1 MATIKVLTLNIWNQK
16 GPSKERIALIRRTI
30 EALSPD
36 VVGLQEV
43 IVDGTWSQADEIG
56 SDLGYASCFGRASA
70 YPSGALFGNA
80 ILSKLPIDDHFTF
93 ELPSPGTEPR
103 SVVYAR
109 LRTLSGQ
116 LPFYS
121 THLAWKFEEGVLRER
136 QALAVSR
143 AVKATARAEDLP
155 AVLVGDLNT
164 KPEATEIRFLKG
176 LHSLD
181 GESVHFT
188 DCFEA
193 VGEGPGFTFD
203 PTRNPHAALTHE
215 LPRRIDF
222 VLVRGPDDFGR
233 GKPLSCRVVCEEVET
248 LPDGQRYAASDHYGV
263 FAEIQV

>member
-1 MATIKVLTLNIWNQK
+1 MPTIKVLTLNIWNTK
-16 GPSKERIALIRRTI
+16 GPWEKRLSLIR
-30 EALSPD
+30 EAVRALRPD

-43 IVDGTWSQADEIG
+43 IVDGTWSQADEIASG
-56 SDLGYASCFGRASA
+56 SEYAACFGRASA
-70 YPSGALFGNA
+70 YPNGALFGNA
-80 ILSKLPIDDHFTF
+80 ILSRYPIDDHFTF

-109 LRTLSGQ
+109 LRTPSGT

-121 THLAWKFEEGVLRER
+121 THFAWKFEEGAVREK

-164 KPEATEIRFLKG
+164 RPDATEIRFLRG
-176 LHSLD
+176 LHALE

-188 DCFEA
+188 DAFEVA
-193 VGEGPGFTFD
+193 GEGPGFTFD
-203 PTRNPHAALTHE
+203 PTTNPHAALTHE

-233 GKPLSCRVVCEEVET
+233 GRPVSCRVVCDEVVT
-248 LPDGQRYAASDHYGV
+248 LDDGQRVAPSDHHGV
-263 FAEIQV
+263 YAEIQF